1 MSCVTPC
8 SLAPCT
14 ETTSTFPES
23 KLELMKMPMAAPAAP
38 EEAEGAAAP
47 LAHLG
52 WWGRGGGWEAGG

>member
-38 EEAEGAAAP
+38 EEETAAKRAAASMFSDDEDDDNN
-47 LAHLG
+47 LD
-52 WWGRGGGWEAGG
+52 